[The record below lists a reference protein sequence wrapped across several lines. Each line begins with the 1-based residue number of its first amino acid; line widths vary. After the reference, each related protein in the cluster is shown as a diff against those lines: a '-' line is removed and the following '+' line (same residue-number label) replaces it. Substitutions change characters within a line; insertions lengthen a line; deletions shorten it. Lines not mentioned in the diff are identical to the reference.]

1 MQTYKLLE
9 QDSVLLSQPLLIEHF
24 GRAGAQFLSQLH
36 YWLEKKETLGC
47 KYQDYHW
54 IYNSAESWAKQLHLS
69 VRQIR
74 RLISKFVESGVL
86 RVEKLNPYK
95 SIRTNYYSIDYD
107 KLNASVSPKNNLETR
122 SFVHGDILSP
132 SSCHNGTIY
141 IETKTT
147 NKDINKSDATPIEQ
161 VGQGGTKIK
170 QVDLVNMMIPKDM
183 EKKEETVVGLITP
196 QTSLVTEN
204 SNREAIQLKKKTTT
218 SQDMLMIW
226 NTILGEKAQSSMSK
240 ELAPLLVSA
249 FHKKFEQSLDQWKSY
264 CELIKTSPYLMGEHF
279 HLSIFWGLKFSAI
292 DRIRAGELGV
302 KPTLTN
308 NSIGQGVISAVTEN
322 QVEQMIEELPEST
335 EAKTTR
341 LQIARAI
348 GAAAYHSWFHQATFV
363 KRGDELQ
370 MVAPNSF
377 VESYWETHYSWAK
390 INQQF

>member
-1 MQTYKLLE
+1 
-9 QDSVLLSQPLLIEHF
+9 
-24 GRAGAQFLSQLH
+24 
-36 YWLEKKETLGC
+36 
-47 KYQDYHW
+47 
-54 IYNSAESWAKQLHLS
+54 
-69 VRQIR
+69 
-74 RLISKFVESGVL
+74 
-86 RVEKLNPYK
+86 
-95 SIRTNYYSIDYD
+95 
-107 KLNASVSPKNNLETR
+107 
-122 SFVHGDILSP
+122 
-132 SSCHNGTIY
+132 
-141 IETKTT
+141 
-147 NKDINKSDATPIEQ
+147 
-161 VGQGGTKIK
+161 
-170 QVDLVNMMIPKDM
+170 M
-183 EKKEETVVGLITP
+183 EKKEETVVGLVTP
-196 QTSLVTEN
+196 QTTLVTEN
-204 SNREAIQLKKKTTT
+204 LKTEAIQLKKKTTT

-226 NTILGEKAQSSMSK
+226 NTILGEKAQTSMSK

-279 HLSIFWGLKFSAI
+279 QLSIFWGLKFSAI

-308 NSIGQGVISAVTEN
+308 NSIGQGVISTVTEN

-341 LQIARAI
+341 FQIARAI

-390 INQQF
+390 INKQF